1 MANIITLGLLIDKT
15 VEHYHKYFK
24 ELVGITLWLIVG
36 ASPFLFSGYI
46 APAGV
51 DTTTPTNEV
60 IIYLGMNVLGL
71 ITTTLSSLWI
81 AACLMLTIH
90 ARAKGTTPNHVT
102 LGKQAW
108 KFAPALFVF
117 GLLFALVMV
126 IGATALFIPGLIAL
140 MANQGDGTAGAVL
153 GIGGVFLL
161 FAGAIAALYFV
172 IRYSVELV
180 FSQFAIVLEQP
191 TTFSLKNMWSAVQSS
206 RASVRGSWWAVA
218 IRLLVP
224 NAIISLIVISVTMA
238 VNFAMTIM
246 FSFAAA
252 SLSALA
258 IKLIA
263 ILLTMSIFVV
273 NALVMPL
280 YSLATYYLYDSVKRT

>member
-15 VEHYHKYFK
+15 VEHYRNHFK

-36 ASPFLFSGYI
+36 AAPFLFSGYI

-51 DTTTPTNEV
+51 DTTTPANEI
-60 IIYLGMNVLGL
+60 IIYLGLNFLGL

-81 AACLMLTIH
+81 AACLILTIH
-90 ARAKGTTPNHVT
+90 ARAKGNTPNHVA

-108 KFAPALFVF
+108 KFAPSLFVF
-117 GLLFALVMV
+117 GLLFALAMV
-126 IGATALFIPGLIAL
+126 IGTLAFFLPGVIAL
-140 MANQGDGTAGAVL
+140 MANQADGAAGAAF
-153 GIGGVFLL
+153 GIGGVLLL

-172 IRYSVELV
+172 IRYGVELA

-191 TTFSLKNMWSAVQSS
+191 AKLSLRTMWSAVQSS
-206 RASVRGSWWAVA
+206 RTSVHGSWWAVA

-224 NAIISLIVISVTMA
+224 NAIISLIVISITMT
-238 VNFAMTIM
+238 VNIATTILL
-246 FSFAAA
+246 SFAAA

-263 ILLTMSIFVV
+263 IMLTMSIFVV

>member
-24 ELVGITLWLIVG
+24 ELIGISLWLIVG

-51 DTTTPTNEV
+51 DSATPMNEV
-60 IIYLGMNVLGL
+60 LMYLGINAVGL
-71 ITTTLSSLWI
+71 VTTTLSSLWI
-81 AACLMLTIH
+81 ASCMMLTIN
-90 ARAKGTTPNHVT
+90 ARAKGSTPNHVV

-108 KFAPALFVF
+108 KFTPALFLF
-117 GLLFALVMV
+117 GIAFAVVMML
-126 IGATALFIPGLIAL
+126 GAVVLFIPGIIAL
-140 MANQGDGTAGAVL
+140 MANQADGATGAAL
-153 GIGGVFLL
+153 GIGGVLLL
-161 FAGAIAALYFV
+161 FAGAIASLYFI
-172 IRYSVELV
+172 IRYSVELA
-180 FSQFAIVLEQP
+180 FAQYAIVLEQP
-191 TTFSLKNMWSAVQSS
+191 SKFSLKNIWSAVQSS

-224 NAIISLIVISVTMA
+224 NAIISLIVISVTMT
-238 VNFAMTIM
+238 VNFAMTVI
-246 FSFAAA
+246 FTFAAA

-263 ILLTMSIFVV
+263 ILLTTSLFVV
-273 NALVMPL
+273 NAMVMPL

>member
-15 VEHYHKYFK
+15 VEHYHKHFK

-51 DTTTPTNEV
+51 DSTTPMNE
-60 IIYLGMNVLGL
+60 IIVYLGINVLGL

-81 AACLMLTIH
+81 AACLMLTIN
-90 ARAKGTTPNHVT
+90 ARAKGNTPNHEA

-108 KFAPALFVF
+108 KFTPGLFVF
-117 GLLFALVMV
+117 GVLFAIVMV
-126 IGATALFIPGLIAL
+126 LGATVLFIPGIIAL
-140 MANQGDGTAGAVL
+140 MANQADGAAGAAL
-153 GIGGVFLL
+153 GIGGVLLL
-161 FAGAIAALYFV
+161 FAGAIASLYFV
-172 IRYSVELV
+172 IRYSVELA
-180 FSQFAIVLEQP
+180 FAQYAIVLEQP
-191 TTFSLKNMWSAVQSS
+191 TKFSLKNMWSAVQSS
-206 RASVRGSWWAVA
+206 RASVRGAWWAVA

-224 NAIISLIVISVTMA
+224 NAIISLIVISVTMG
-238 VNFAMTIM
+238 VNFAMTII
-246 FSFAAA
+246 FTFAAA

-258 IKLIA
+258 IKFIA
-263 ILLTMSIFVV
+263 ILLTMSIFIV